1 MSESEGSWW
10 KKHAPGVLLSL
21 GIFTLA
27 FFLSKGVGHFVSGFN
42 PLTPSVLAILSG
54 IIIANTFRPSAKF
67 QPGITFCLKKVL
79 RAGIVLVGLR
89 LSLTEVGQLGASGF
103 PVVVTAV
110 LTGIFGI
117 ELLSRLFKLPPRLGM
132 LLAAGT
138 SICGVTAVVSTAP
151 VIEAEEGEVAY
162 AVANVT
168 LFGLVGTL
176 LYPYLVPHLFDL
188 GKACGLFLG
197 TAIHDMAQCM
207 GAAATYK
214 DLYLDEVGFNTTAIT
229 KMTRNL
235 FLAAVI
241 PYFAWRTRHQ
251 RTTSDGDDAK
261 RPPLLPPFLIG
272 FLLMSLVRTVGDSTI
287 SSPESVEL
295 WTDTLHFLGKT
306 LGSTWMIGV
315 ALVGVGLK
323 LKLDTFK
330 GLGFRP
336 FVIGFLGALLV
347 GLASFAVIT
356 VLN

>member
-1 MSESEGSWW
+1 MSESKSWW
-10 KKHAPGVLLSL
+10 SEHAPGVLLSL
-21 GIFTLA
+21 GLFTLSY
-27 FFLSKGVGHFVSGFN
+27 FLSQAAGHFVSGFN

-54 IIIANTFRPSAKF
+54 IVVANLFKPSARF

-79 RAGIVLVGLR
+79 RAGIVLIGLR
-89 LSLTEVGQLGASGF
+89 LSLGEVGQLGASGM
-103 PVVVTAV
+103 PVVVAAV
-110 LTGIFGI
+110 VTGVLGI
-117 ELLSRLFKLPPRLGM
+117 ELLSRLFNLPEKLGM

-151 VIEAEEGEVAY
+151 VIDADEGEVAY

-176 LYPYLVPHLFDL
+176 AYPYLVPYLFEG

-214 DLYLDEVGFNTTAIT
+214 DLYADEIGFNTTAIT

-241 PYFAWRTRHQ
+241 PYFAWRARAKNT
-251 RTTSDGDDAK
+251 DLEAAEAK

-272 FLLMSLVRTVGDSTI
+272 FLLMSLVRTVGDATLSA
-287 SSPESVEL
+287 PAHLEMWEQA
-295 WTDTLHFLGKT
+295 LHFLGKE
-306 LGSTWMIGV
+306 LGSTWFVGV

-323 LKLDTFK
+323 LKLEIFK

-336 FVIGFLGALLV
+336 FVIGFLGAMLV
-347 GLASFAVIT
+347 GFTSFLVISA
-356 VLN
+356 LN